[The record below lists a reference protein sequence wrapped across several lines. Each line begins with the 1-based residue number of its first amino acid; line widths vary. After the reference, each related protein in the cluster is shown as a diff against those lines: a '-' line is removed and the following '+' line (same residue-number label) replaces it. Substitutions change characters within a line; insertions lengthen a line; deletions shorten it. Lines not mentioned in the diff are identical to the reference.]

1 MQGHN
6 ASLHHMRP
14 LTITNE
20 DVTRG
25 SLLKLAEKIEG
36 AWIGIRIAGLLLILS
51 GWKSTAV
58 ADLFNLSRSSVIQWI
73 RRANEEGIASVE
85 DKRRSG
91 RPGKLDEK
99 LARVLEEALSKSPE
113 EYGLSRFRW
122 DGVVVV
128 EFLKKNLGIS
138 LKPRQARNWLNKLGY
153 VRKRP
158 VHYYVQASDK
168 GVKEFRDGLKKK
180 SGKSKKD

>member
-1 MQGHN
+1 
-6 ASLHHMRP
+6 MRP

-20 DVTRG
+20 YLTRD

-36 AWIGIRIAGLLLILS
+36 AWIGIRIAGLLLVLS

-58 ADLFNLSRSSVIQWI
+58 AELFNLSRPSVIHWI
-73 RRANEEGIASVE
+73 KRANEEGAASVK
-85 DKRRSG
+85 DKPRSG

-99 LARVLEEALSKSPE
+99 LASVLEEALSKSPE

-128 EFLKKNLGIS
+128 EFLKKKLGIS
-138 LKPRQARNWLNKLGY
+138 LQPRQARNWLNKLGY

-180 SGKSKKD
+180 SNKSRED